1 MLVRFV
7 NLIYRRCMPKPYIFS
22 LDESLHQALK
32 VAAASRREPMSAL
45 VEQGIRHVLALPE
58 PEKSDGGS
66 AFEMTRTE
74 DAMLYELG
82 KAGPGW
88 HKGYELAR
96 KVGCSFRVGEKAL
109 LGLARRGKVHRW
121 GDAGEFSDGSQA
133 GGTWGLEE
141 PRTVIRRL
149 VGKLGSA
156 WHPRW
161 PHIMELIDKLAK
173 GISTEALQELR
184 PEIWKAT
191 RNTVES
197 WPMLNITEE
206 LALAYA
212 RERERAAVTGV

>member
-1 MLVRFV
+1 
-7 NLIYRRCMPKPYIFS
+7 MPKPYIFS

-32 VAAASRREPMSAL
+32 VAAATRREPMSAL
-45 VEQGIRHVLALPE
+45 VEQGIRHVLSLPE
-58 PEKSDGGS
+58 PEKSDEGS
-66 AFEMTRTE
+66 AFELTRTE
-74 DAMLYELG
+74 DAMLYELS

-109 LGLARRGKVHRW
+109 LGLARRGKVYRW
-121 GDAGEFSDGSQA
+121 GEAGEFSDGSQA

-149 VGKLGSA
+149 LAKLGPSYNA
-156 WHPRW
+156 TWGPL
-161 PHIMELIDKLAK
+161 MELIDKLAK
-173 GISTEALQELR
+173 GIGTETLQELR

-191 RNTVES
+191 RTNVEV
-197 WPMLNITEE
+197 WPLLNITEE

-212 RERERAAVTGV
+212 RERERAVTGESRA

>member
-1 MLVRFV
+1 MSRT
-7 NLIYRRCMPKPYIFS
+7 NATFS
-22 LDESLHQALK
+22 LNSELLTLLK
-32 VAAASRREPMSAL
+32 KASHERDEPMSRL
-45 VEQGIRHVLALPE
+45 VEQGIRHVLSLPP
-58 PEKSDGGS
+58 PEKSDSGEGS
-66 AFEMTRTE
+66 AFELTRTE

-149 VGKLGSA
+149 IGKLGPSFT
-156 WHPRW
+156 PQW

-173 GISTEALQELR
+173 GISTEALNELR

-191 RNTVES
+191 RNEAES
-197 WPMLNITEE
+197 WPLLNITEE

>member
-1 MLVRFV
+1 MRF
-7 NLIYRRCMPKPYIFS
+7 MPKPYIFS

-45 VEQGIRHVLALPE
+45 VEQGIRHVLSLPE
-58 PEKSDGGS
+58 PEKSEEGS
-66 AFEMTRTE
+66 AFELTRTE

-109 LGLARRGKVHRW
+109 LSLARRGKVFRW

-141 PRTVIRRL
+141 PRAVIRKL
-149 VGKLGSA
+149 IAKLG
-156 WHPRW
+156 PKYQ
-161 PHIMELIDKLAK
+161 PHWGPLMEVIDKLTK
-173 GISTEALQELR
+173 GCSTEILNELR
-184 PEIWKAT
+184 PEIWRAT
-191 RNTVES
+191 RTDAES
-197 WPMLNITEE
+197 WPITNITEA

-212 RERERAAVTGV
+212 RERERAANPT

>member
-1 MLVRFV
+1 MS
-7 NLIYRRCMPKPYIFS
+7 KPYIFS
-22 LDESLHQALK
+22 LDEDLHKALK
-32 VAAASRREPMSAL
+32 VASAERRVSMSDL
-45 VEQGIRHVLALPE
+45 VEQGIRHVLSLPQ
-58 PEKSDGGS
+58 PEKGEGEGS

-109 LGLARRGKVHRW
+109 LALARRSKVYRW

-141 PRTVIRRL
+141 PRAVIRRL
-149 VGKLGSA
+149 LAKLGPSYA
-156 WHPRW
+156 
-161 PHIMELIDKLAK
+161 PHWGPLMEVIDKLAK
-173 GISTEALQELR
+173 GISTETLQELR

-191 RNTVES
+191 RNSSES
-197 WPMLNITEE
+197 WPLLNITEE
-206 LALAYA
+206 LAAAYA
-212 RERERAAVTGV
+212 RERDRAAKEV

>member
-1 MLVRFV
+1 
-7 NLIYRRCMPKPYIFS
+7 MPKPYIFS
-22 LDESLHQALK
+22 LDEDLHKALK
-32 VAAASRREPMSAL
+32 VASAERRVSMSDL
-45 VEQGIRHVLALPE
+45 VEEGIRHVLSLPQ
-58 PEKSDGGS
+58 PEREEGEGS
-66 AFEMTRTE
+66 AFEPTRTE

-149 VGKLGSA
+149 LGKLGPVYA
-156 WHPRW
+156 AHWGPM
-161 PHIMELIDKLAK
+161 MELIDKVSK
-173 GISTEALQELR
+173 GCSTEVLNELR
-184 PEIWKAT
+184 PEIWRAT
-191 RNTVES
+191 RTNVEA
-197 WPMLNITEE
+197 WPITNITED
-206 LALAYA
+206 LARAYA
-212 RERERAAVTGV
+212 IERERTAKGA